1 VNPEVIIDP
10 VKYFSSAISA
20 SHLNKFFSIY
30 VTKLGMHFGKAVMI
44 IIRGSGFV
52 SSIVAYMF
60 RCCSAPP

>member
-1 VNPEVIIDP
+1 VNPEVIIVP
-10 VKYFSSAISA
+10 VEYFSSAISEENF
-20 SHLNKFFSIY
+20 LDLYNK
-30 VTKLGMHFGKAVMI
+30 TMHFGKARVMI